1 MYFWRF
7 EYFPYSYSYPH
18 YFSFYIFTTI
28 LISVIT
34 GIIIK
39 DIKTERCFS
48 LLSYFSSSIIYNSTL
63 TLKLKINDATTVSF
77 SLTRTQ
83 KSRLPHAQTQERNER
98 TQHCFTSSS
107 CSFVGSQFTTL
118 DIPAPRRCLVLH
130 PRDNTTVSRVKG
142 SQGDRHNVKFQRY
155 RRSAHI
161 LLPSLLWKVSPDL
174 NSTAKLSACFNF
186 RIFFFPRCLF
196 DCLSIYLCIVSFTG
210 RLFPDDTDRHRDS
223 GKHFK

>member
-1 MYFWRF
+1 MLQL
-7 EYFPYSYSYPH
+7 FPSPWH
-18 YFSFYIFTTI
+18 AHKKVAF
-28 LISVIT
+28 
-34 GIIIK
+34 
-39 DIKTERCFS
+39 
-48 LLSYFSSSIIYNSTL
+48 L
-63 TLKLKINDATTVSF
+63 THRHKKE
-77 SLTRTQ
+77 TRELNIA
-83 KSRLPHAQTQERNER
+83 SHLPP
-98 TQHCFTSSS
+98 
-107 CSFVGSQFTTL
+107 VPLSQFTTL
-118 DIPAPRRCLVLH
+118 DTPAPRRCLVLH

-196 DCLSIYLCIVSFTG
+196 DCLSVYLCIFSFTG